1 MKKKPNFKPESYRL
15 YIKDGSLCVEI
26 IGLKL
31 PPPSKRITLEQS
43 NIKVL
48 RAKIVYKHKK
58 GDIESEVSRINRMK
72 SFGEI
77 RLHTKNL
84 LYPGMYIV
92 TLEYTGELDKSNLGE
107 RVDQFNSTI

>member
-31 PPPSKRITLEQS
+31 PPPSKRITLNQK

-48 RAKIVYKHKK
+48 SAKIVYKHKK
-58 GDIESEVSRINRMK
+58 GDIEFEVIRINRMK
-72 SFGEI
+72 TVGEI
-77 RLHTKNL
+77 RLHTHNL
-84 LYPGMYIV
+84 LYPGMYILA
-92 TLEYTGELDKSNLGE
+92 LEYKGELDESSLGE
-107 RVDQFNSTI
+107 RVDQLNSTI